1 MAGEVME
8 DERGDED
15 NDNIAFL
22 KRGESEADRISG
34 GRWSWSWNWFHNFIN
49 EVTVASLGGGEGGRT
64 APGDTLQGGD
74 TRRKN
79 VCGQI

>member
-1 MAGEVME
+1 MME

-34 GRWSWSWNWFHNFIN
+34 GR
-49 EVTVASLGGGEGGRT
+49 
-64 APGDTLQGGD
+64 
-74 TRRKN
+74 
-79 VCGQI
+79 